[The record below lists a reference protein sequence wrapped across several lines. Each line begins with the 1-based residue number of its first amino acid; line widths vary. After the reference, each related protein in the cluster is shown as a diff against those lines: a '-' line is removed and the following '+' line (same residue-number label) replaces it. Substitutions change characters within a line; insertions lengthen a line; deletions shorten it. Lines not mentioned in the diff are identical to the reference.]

1 MSQSIY
7 YHTQESR
14 KSILKDP
21 IRCVRDDAW
30 LGEAFYFWLDLE
42 DADEWGIKSKRGSK
56 YYEVYQSEIQIDNI
70 LDTVF
75 NEEHY
80 FFWFK
85 QIEKVAK
92 AIMSKTKMKPSLKEL
107 NDYLKERGLWNEI
120 HGIKFQDLPAN
131 TERLLIRPIEYKAGK
146 IRYFQSLL
154 SGKSV
159 KWLKIWHNIL
169 IMNTYFLVFQ
179 K

>member
-1 MSQSIY
+1 M
-7 YHTQESR
+7 TQE
-14 KSILKDP
+14 P
-21 IRCVRDDAW
+21 IFEESSGNVFAD
-30 LGEAFYFWLDLE
+30 LDLE
-42 DADEWGIKSKRGSK
+42 DAEEWGSKSKRGSH

-75 NEEHY
+75 NEDHY

-120 HGIKFQDLPAN
+120 HGIKFQDLPASA
-131 TERLLIRPIEYKAGK
+131 ERLLIRPIEYKSGK
-146 IRYFQSLL
+146 IRHFQYRKRIQLAVYNMEIIL
-154 SGKSV
+154 NFEF
-159 KWLKIWHNIL
+159 LKREKCI
-169 IMNTYFLVFQ
+169 
-179 K
+179 

>member
-42 DADEWGIKSKRGSK
+42 DADVWGIKSKRGSK

-146 IRYFQSLL
+146 IRYFQYRKRIQLAVYNVEIIL
-154 SGKSV
+154 NFEFV
-159 KWLKIWHNIL
+159 KREKCI
-169 IMNTYFLVFQ
+169 
-179 K
+179 

>member
-80 FFWFK
+80 FFLL
-85 QIEKVAK
+85 I
-92 AIMSKTKMKPSLKEL
+92 KEL
-107 NDYLKERGLWNEI
+107 NEYLKERGLWNEI

-146 IRYFQSLL
+146 IRYFQYRKRIQLAVYNVEIIL
-154 SGKSV
+154 NFEF
-159 KWLKIWHNIL
+159 LKREKCI
-169 IMNTYFLVFQ
+169 
-179 K
+179 